1 VSGPVRFT
9 IETLFPELVLPW
21 TREALLGR
29 AAQRGLVDVRVN
41 DLRRFANTPT
51 NRVDDAPYGGGAG
64 MVIRVD
70 VAAAAIDEARAQTP
84 PPDEVV
90 LLSPAGEPLTQRL
103 VERFAGYR
111 HVALL
116 CGRYEGF
123 DARTERLVD
132 REVSVG
138 DFVLM
143 GGELPALCLLEA
155 TVRLLPGA
163 LGAEES
169 HRQDSFTTGVLDYP
183 EYTRPLAFRGDEV
196 PEVLRSGHHARIT
209 AWRRAQALARTAARR
224 PDLLANA
231 ALSDAERRAWL
242 GRETPLQETGTLETA
257 VHEAGAHEN
266 GADRERS
273 APETPEEA

>member
-1 VSGPVRFT
+1 VSAPLRVT
-9 IETLFPELVLPW
+9 IETLFPDLVRPW
-21 TREALLGR
+21 TAEALLGR
-29 AAQRGLVDVRVN
+29 AAERGLVDVRVN

-51 NRVDDAPYGGGAG
+51 GRVDDAPYGGGAG

-70 VAAAAIDEARAQTP
+70 VAAAAIDEARSGVP

-90 LLSPAGEPLTQRL
+90 LLSPAGEPLGQRL
-103 VERFAGYR
+103 VEHFAGLT
-111 HVALL
+111 HLTLL

-163 LGAEES
+163 LGDAES
-169 HRQDSFTTGVLDYP
+169 HRQDSFTTGLLDYP
-183 EYTRPLAFRGDEV
+183 EYTRPLVFRGDEV
-196 PEVLRSGHHARIT
+196 PEVLRSGHHARIA
-209 AWRRAQALARTAARR
+209 AWRRAQALARTLARR
-224 PDLLANA
+224 PDLLERAD
-231 ALSDAERRAWL
+231 LSEAERLALASRPLAAEPVGRAA
-242 GRETPLQETGTLETA
+242 REDEG
-257 VHEAGAHEN
+257 G
-266 GADRERS
+266 
-273 APETPEEA
+273 

>member
-1 VSGPVRFT
+1 VTHPLRVT

-21 TREALLGR
+21 THEALLGR
-29 AAQRGLVDVRVN
+29 AAQRGLVDVRVQ

-70 VAAAAIDEARAQTP
+70 VAAAAIDEARREEP

-103 VERFAGYR
+103 VERFASYA
-111 HVALL
+111 HLTLL

-163 LGAEES
+163 LGDAES
-169 HRQDSFTTGVLDYP
+169 HRQDSFTTGILDYP
-183 EYTRPLAFRGDEV
+183 EYTRPLEFRGHEV
-196 PEVLRSGHHARIT
+196 PEVLRSGHHARIA
-209 AWRRAQALARTAARR
+209 AWRRAQALERTAARR
-224 PDLLANA
+224 PDLLARA
-231 ALSDAERRAWL
+231 PLHDAERLALRAAAAD
-242 GRETPLQETGTLETA
+242 GPD
-257 VHEAGAHEN
+257 EN

-273 APETPEEA
+273 APEAGEA

>member
-1 VSGPVRFT
+1 MRFT
-9 IETLFPELVLPW
+9 IETLFPELVIPW

-29 AAQRGLVDVRVN
+29 ASQRGLVDVRVN
-41 DLRRFANTPT
+41 DLRRFAGTPT

-70 VAAAAIDEARAQTP
+70 VAAAAIDEARSATP

-103 VERFAGYR
+103 VERFSTYR

-163 LGAEES
+163 LGDEES
-169 HRQDSFTTGVLDYP
+169 HRQDSFTTGLLDYP
-183 EYTRPLAFRGDEV
+183 EYTRPLGFRGDEV
-196 PEVLRSGHHARIT
+196 PEVLRSGHHARVA

-224 PDLLANA
+224 PDLLARA
-231 ALSDAERRAWL
+231 DLTDEERRAVL
-242 GRETPLQETGTLETA
+242 GDEGGTDLE
-257 VHEAGAHEN
+257 G
-266 GADRERS
+266 S
-273 APETPEEA
+273 APVAVDES